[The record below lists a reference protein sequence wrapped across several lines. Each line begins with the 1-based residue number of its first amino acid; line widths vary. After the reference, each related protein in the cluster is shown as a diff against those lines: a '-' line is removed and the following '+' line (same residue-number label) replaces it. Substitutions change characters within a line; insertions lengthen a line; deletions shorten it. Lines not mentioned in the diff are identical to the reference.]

1 MKEFVEKLISRLEE
15 EKKMAYNTYV
25 NYEMNVDM
33 GRMRGIKEAIEIVNQ
48 LAEEYKDNVM
58 INGQYCWQTCGAT
71 EHCKECNRLC
81 NGGIDYYENYDV
93 LAEEYNNGWIP
104 ASQPPEIKKYD
115 DDKTGVV
122 ILQNKYGEI
131 NIGTYK
137 QGSFHSMYKKDP
149 SYLIKDDSI
158 VYWQPF
164 PKPITI
170 SDTWKQH
177 IMDRFERME

>member
-1 MKEFVEKLISRLEE
+1 MEMVSDIHLKAIHEAR
-15 EKKMAYNTYV
+15 AYGY
-25 NYEMNVDM
+25 Y
-33 GRMRGIKEAIEIVNQ
+33 EAIEIVKQ
-48 LAEEYKDNVM
+48 SAK
-58 INGQYCWQTCGAT
+58 
-71 EHCKECNRLC
+71 
-81 NGGIDYYENYDV
+81 
-93 LAEEYNNGWIP
+93 EYNNGWIP
-104 ASQPPEIKKYD
+104 ASQPPEIIKYD

-131 NIGTYK
+131 NIGIYK

-170 SDTWKQH
+170 SNTWKQQ
-177 IMDRFERME
+177 IMDRFERM

>member
-1 MKEFVEKLISRLEE
+1 MKEFVENLISRLEE

-48 LAEEYKDNVM
+48 LAEEY
-58 INGQYCWQTCGAT
+58 INCSTNT
-71 EHCKECNRLC
+71 SS
-81 NGGIDYYENYDV
+81 
-93 LAEEYNNGWIP
+93 GWIP

-137 QGSFHSMYKKDP
+137 QGSFHSMYKKDHN
-149 SYLIKDDSI
+149 YLIKDDSI

-170 SDTWKQH
+170 SNTWKQQ